1 MSKINHPRHGSL
13 MYWPRKRSRHTIA
26 RIRTWPAESKVK
38 LLGFIGYKAG
48 MTHIQVIDNYAKSM
62 TKGETLNLPTTI
74 IECPPMVVAGVAF
87 YAPFEYGL
95 RKVASVLAPKLDPIV
110 ARTIQLPKQ
119 TLKSVDSITEF
130 TDLRLLVYS
139 TAKDT
144 TIGNKKPAL
153 MEISLGG
160 SKEDKLKYAKEVLGK
175 EIKVS
180 DVFDLGN
187 SVDVHGISKG
197 KGFQGTVKRYGVPIR
212 QHKAEK
218 VKRGIATLGPWS
230 PKRIDYTVAQPGKMG
245 FHSRTEYNKQILKIG
260 TDGEEINPKGGL
272 NKYGLIRQTYLLVK
286 GSVVGPQK
294 RAIVMTPSSRPNY
307 KMTKEA
313 PEITFISK

>member
-1 MSKINHPRHGSL
+1 